1 MKEEET
7 DRKNTK
13 KREKVKERKKVQDGL
28 KKKAMTGTTPT
39 PIVAKTATSPFM
51 NDGDEEIDTAEI
63 EEEAWFD
70 YMKRSTAA
78 AIER

>member
-1 MKEEET
+1 M
-7 DRKNTK
+7 
-13 KREKVKERKKVQDGL
+13 KERKKVQDGL
-28 KKKAMTGTTPT
+28 KKKPMTGTTPT
-39 PIVAKTATSPFM
+39 PIVTKTGGISFM